1 MSTIRISNP
10 VRVMKVPW
18 VSIRPMS
25 SWAGSGTHGTTGVWN
40 LVPRTLV
47 SWTCRTHGTKP
58 PWQVQPP
65 PGFLRRSRRYDP
77 DRPLGYRGN

>member
-40 LVPRTLV
+40 LVP
-47 SWTCRTHGTKP
+47 
-58 PWQVQPP
+58 
-65 PGFLRRSRRYDP
+65 
-77 DRPLGYRGN
+77 